1 MQFLLSPVVALMG
14 RLRLIPKFLI
24 VAMLFSAPA
33 MIVSG
38 LLVQELNKSIS
49 STEKERVGVAHVL
62 QVQDILRLAQQ
73 HRALRHLALAGNA
86 PAKEAALKT
95 QAEVTEKLAS
105 FDAQQKERPE
115 MGIDRAMVDTK
126 LLWAT
131 LVQKIPAT
139 KAKESY
145 LDHSTLIDQLY
156 KLSTNIADNT
166 NLTLDPEVDTY
177 YLISIF
183 SKALPELAN
192 VISDIAARGAPYI
205 DTALLEPNEDVLI
218 NANIMWAKRDIDR
231 VPAQFEAMFRENPG
245 LKEKT
250 ESPQGVITNNLRF
263 LDRARN
269 EVSNGVE
276 QTTGTAFLAAGTNSV
291 DALYAYANATGR
303 LLDVSLAERVSRHV
317 FHRNLMVLAILATL
331 LIAAYLLS
339 GFYLSFSRE
348 IQKLSD
354 AVDSVTNG
362 NLNTQIQSKGKDEIA
377 TLLNSFDGM
386 RQVLA
391 RLVTDIRQSTDSIA
405 TASSEIAEGNADLSS
420 RTEHQAG
427 SLEETSASMEEL
439 TNTVKQNTRSAQQ
452 ANQNALAASD
462 IAKEGGV
469 AVTQMIAIMEAIEH
483 SSKKI
488 SDITGVID
496 GIAFQ
501 TNILALNA
509 AVEAAR
515 AGEQGRGFA
524 VVATEVRNLAQRSAS
539 AAREIKA
546 LITTSVE
553 QVGAGSRQVQTAG
566 RTMQQI
572 VTSIDAVTSN
582 MSEIT
587 QASAEQHSGIEQVN
601 LTLGQLDEITQQ
613 NAALVEQA
621 AAAAESMHDQAL
633 MLTKA
638 VAVFTLAKEVM
649 VTAHDQAGNGRMN
662 LRVLSTA
669 KASVIRP
676 EKIGRKK
683 LLA

>member
-1 MQFLLSPVVALMG
+1 
-14 RLRLIPKFLI
+14 
-24 VAMLFSAPA
+24 
-33 MIVSG
+33 
-38 LLVQELNKSIS
+38 
-49 STEKERVGVAHVL
+49 
-62 QVQDILRLAQQ
+62 
-73 HRALRHLALAGNA
+73 
-86 PAKEAALKT
+86 
-95 QAEVTEKLAS
+95 
-105 FDAQQKERPE
+105 
-115 MGIDRAMVDTK
+115 
-126 LLWAT
+126 
-131 LVQKIPAT
+131 
-139 KAKESY
+139 
-145 LDHSTLIDQLY
+145 
-156 KLSTNIADNT
+156 T

-317 FHRNLMVLAILATL
+317 FHRNLMVVAILATL

-469 AVTQMIAIMEAIEH
+469 AVTQMIAIMEAIEQY
-483 SSKKI
+483 SKKI

-509 AVEAAR
+509 AVE
-515 AGEQGRGFA
+515 
-524 VVATEVRNLAQRSAS
+524 
-539 AAREIKA
+539 
-546 LITTSVE
+546 
-553 QVGAGSRQVQTAG
+553 
-566 RTMQQI
+566 
-572 VTSIDAVTSN
+572 
-582 MSEIT
+582 
-587 QASAEQHSGIEQVN
+587 
-601 LTLGQLDEITQQ
+601 
-613 NAALVEQA
+613 
-621 AAAAESMHDQAL
+621 
-633 MLTKA
+633 
-638 VAVFTLAKEVM
+638 
-649 VTAHDQAGNGRMN
+649 
-662 LRVLSTA
+662 
-669 KASVIRP
+669 
-676 EKIGRKK
+676 
-683 LLA
+683 